1 MKPSAEYIKLCGVA
15 DEDTGKYK
23 KSFIGK
29 GELLFMADKII
40 ENNQVTI
47 IGEVASP
54 FVFSHEVFG
63 EGFYMADILVK
74 RLSDC
79 SDCIPVMISERLID
93 VSKDIEENMSRST
106 VSSVHTTGMKKRET
120 VWYFLY
126 LQEKSALW
134 KKRPIKQRQI
144 RFFWM
149 AIYAK
154 HRFTGKHLLEERL
167 QIC

>member
-1 MKPSAEYIKLCGVA
+1 MKKNRKTDILKPSAEYIKLCGVA

-40 ENNQVTI
+40 ENNQV
-47 IGEVASP
+47 
-54 FVFSHEVFG
+54 
-63 EGFYMADILVK
+63 
-74 RLSDC
+74 
-79 SDCIPVMISERLID
+79 
-93 VSKDIEENMSRST
+93 T